1 MLKPTVKTYIEKIIR
16 YIQLAFSLAV
26 VSLYTQDLNKGQ
38 SEFAPSRARWVYAVV
53 TGYISLAT
61 GALYLTL
68 NWWYKLRSKPLIECK
83 AGWSLPLFLWEIT
96 IVILW
101 LVVFGIFG
109 KLYIGVEVSGGGSH
123 ESHLTAMH
131 RAVWVD
137 LVNLILWTITGTW
150 RGLRWRRSKAASVDQ
165 RV

>member
-1 MLKPTVKTYIEKIIR
+1 MLKPTIKTYIEKIIR

-26 VSLYTQDLNKGQ
+26 ISLYTQDLNKGQ
-38 SEFAPSRARWVYAVV
+38 SESESSRARWVYAVP
-53 TGYISLAT
+53 S
-61 GALYLTL
+61 
-68 NWWYKLRSKPLIECK
+68 IEWR

-109 KLYIGVEVSGGGSH
+109 KLYIGVEVSGGGRH
-123 ESHLTAMH
+123 ESRLKAMH

-150 RGLRWRRSKAASVDQ
+150 RGLRWRRSRATPASVDR

>member
-26 VSLYTQDLNKGQ
+26 ISLYTQDLNKGQ
-38 SEFAPSRARWVYAVV
+38 SEFESSRVRWVYVVV

-68 NWWYKLRSKPLIECK
+68 NWWYKLRLKPLIECR
-83 AGWSLPLFLWEIT
+83 AGWLLPLFLWEIM

-101 LVVFGIFG
+101 FVVF
-109 KLYIGVEVSGGGSH
+109 
-123 ESHLTAMH
+123 
-131 RAVWVD
+131 
-137 LVNLILWTITGTW
+137 
-150 RGLRWRRSKAASVDQ
+150 
-165 RV
+165 